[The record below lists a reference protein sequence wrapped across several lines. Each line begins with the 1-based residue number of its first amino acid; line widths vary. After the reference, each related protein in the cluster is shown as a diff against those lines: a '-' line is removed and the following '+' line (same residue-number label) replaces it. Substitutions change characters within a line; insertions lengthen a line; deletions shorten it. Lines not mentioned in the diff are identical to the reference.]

1 MYKSDD
7 PRLDWLKEVPDIITG
22 EKVKEL
28 HREFSTPYIIYR
40 RRRWGVEYYC
50 THCMKYHTA
59 RYDQPINTPVD
70 ESDAHFASTIRSG
83 SMITCPH
90 CGERMGAK
98 SAGRSR
104 RKMYECHNITV
115 YKASADGETLWG
127 ICGQLFPN
135 IRRLNPEEPKD
146 INIKPKFETIYIFRL
161 CRGSADMC
169 VYNYY
174 RKSFVF
180 CNTPKEPYVG
190 WFFNVEHFN
199 IHNGIDEINKSFL
212 RYVSDSVFKRGSG
225 IWKPIAMLQFC
236 AVYPQMERLLK
247 SGLSSVAVD
256 IANGL
261 PYKRT
266 INLNGQK
273 PADML
278 RVDSNTAA
286 DIIKYCDDD
295 YDALDKIKFY
305 KYIRK
310 FDSKIKFS
318 SAYSIYKKFIYPSYF
333 TYGRRG
339 RNKGDNIEEYLA
351 LTGMTPTQLNNYIER
366 QYEKAKI
373 GTACC
378 HAAYTMMPTLSTVC
392 KHYMDYIQQ
401 CVKLGYDL
409 SDSIINRPKDLE
421 AAHNRA
427 SEAIRAIEAEE
438 AAKKDMEAQKKYAER
453 YKVLCDRFAYVGAE
467 YIIVVP
473 EKPSD
478 IVNEGKNQRN
488 CVGGYANRHIDGATT
503 ILFMRRAEAPTES
516 YVTLEIKEDRYGKAY
531 FAQAEG
537 SNTNGNYRKLPEG
550 AKEFLDKWLDGVNQ
564 RKNKKSKTA

>member
-7 PRLDWLKEVPDIITG
+7 PRLDWLKEVPDIITS

-83 SMITCPH
+83 SMIICPH
-90 CGERMGAK
+90 CGERMVAK

-135 IRRLNPEEPKD
+135 IGRLNPEEPKD

-161 CRGSADMC
+161 RRGSADMC

-190 WFFNVEHFN
+190 WFFSVEHFN

-266 INLNGQK
+266 INLDGKK

-295 YDALDKIKFY
+295 YDALDIIKFY

-310 FDSKIKFS
+310 FDSKIKFA
-318 SAYSIYKKFIYPSYF
+318 SAYSIYKEFIYPSYF

-339 RNKGDNIEEYLA
+339 RNKRDNIGEYLA
-351 LTGMTPTQLNNYIER
+351 LTEMTPTQLNNYIER

-453 YKVLCDRFAYVGAE
+453 YKALCDRFAYVGAD

-478 IVNEGKNQRN
+478 IVNEGNNQRN